1 MSTAAIHS
9 SPVRYRKRN
18 SPSRTTRAEDTK
30 YTPSKVTTQQQLEYI
45 WIPID
50 LVEYVLSKSTS
61 SEGGVA
67 IPSHWQPSARK
78 RNRATTTNQTA
89 KTQWGWCRAVVL
101 HQSTVKSTAGEN
113 AVKSGSETSPFGK
126 ATDENT
132 KDVSPFGQFTLRKV
146 AISPPVSL
154 KQTYSSAASHT
165 VAAPSLS
172 PARSTPFK
180 NPLKPRSAIPKT
192 ISMSIR
198 VQDEE
203 FAPLH
208 LQGQTISFVYN
219 TTSDS
224 VHNTSGSQ
232 HETSWIHRCND
243 WWFSSFP
250 EPPSD
255 LTQLEQLHEPA
266 VLYCLYRRYSAL
278 AQPQIYTYTGKI
290 LIAINPFT
298 HLPHLYGE
306 DVMHLYHSCHSSNRQ
321 DISQPH
327 KSSSLPP
334 HIYAVAQDAYGS
346 AVYSLQSDSTNRVEN
361 QCILVSGESGAGK
374 TVTTKIILQYLA
386 VSSQQIVS
394 SSDHRPVKPL
404 STGPANAPLTMNGN
418 VRRIELQ
425 VLESNPILE
434 SFGNARTIRNDNSSR
449 FGKFMEMQFDPT
461 GCLVSAT
468 IETYLLE
475 KVRLISQSIGE
486 RNYHIFYEILAPP
499 LSGGLS
505 PQERR
510 VLHVTGKTVRDFHMT
525 CISDTFDRR
534 DNVKDR
540 DTYRELRNAL
550 DIVGFTRQE
559 QFDLFTVVCALL
571 YTSNLTFVADIGTS
585 SSGDASSLN
594 VTNPSLRCALELLG
608 VDLAT
613 FNNALCTCSIEARG
627 ETLIKHLPID
637 RAMKAV
643 EAFIKTTYA
652 ALFSYIVR
660 KINGFIAVQPQHTT
674 SMDPTSSTLTCK
686 TVSIGVLDIF
696 GFESFHRNSFEQ
708 LCINYCNEALQQQF
722 NRYIFVLEQQEYERE
737 DIDWWYISFPDNQDV
752 LDLIEKRHDGILS
765 ILDEQSRLPRCT
777 DATFAN
783 AVYQKCSGNSRF
795 EASKSMKAQFAFAIQ
810 HYAGFVAYETEGFI
824 EKNQD
829 ELPKSTTELLQSS
842 ANQFFAT
849 LGNELSH
856 ACENVGQVSP
866 SPNGHG
872 RGNKQLQRASSSL
885 LRDSVGTQFSS
896 QLKLLR
902 NKIESTIPHYVRCL
916 KPNDDL
922 IPNSFDACI
931 IADQLRCAGVIEAIR
946 VSRVGFPHRFFHDH
960 FIHRYGLLERAVLAQ
975 HVKARACNKE
985 ICHALVNLL
994 SPRLFHLF
1002 ELPSS
1007 MDDTCTLEHI
1017 QDE

>member
-1 MSTAAIHS
+1 MSTAMTAVPS

-18 SPSRTTRAEDTK
+18 SPQRAARTTHSVHNDAVG
-30 YTPSKVTTQQQLEYI
+30 TPQPQDYI
-45 WIPID
+45 WIPVD
-50 LVEYVLSKSTS
+50 LVEYVLLKSTA
-61 SEGGVA
+61 SEGGVT
-67 IPSHWQPSARK
+67 IPSNWQPNPRK
-78 RNRATTTNQTA
+78 RNRSAETSNHSPH
-89 KTQWGWCRAVVL
+89 TQWGWCRAVVL
-101 HQSTVKSTAGEN
+101 HQSSCVKTGDTM
-113 AVKSGSETSPFGK
+113 VKPSSDAIVDATDEKGVSPFGK
-126 ATDENT
+126 I
-132 KDVSPFGQFTLRKV
+132 TLRKV

-154 KQTYSSAASHT
+154 KPPATASHT
-165 VAAPSLS
+165 TPS
-172 PARSTPFK
+172 RSIK
-180 NPLKPRSAIPKT
+180 KPRQPRSPVPKT
-192 ISMSIR
+192 ISMSVR
-198 VQDEE
+198 VQDDE

-219 TTSDS
+219 TTSDLTQDGPALQQ
-224 VHNTSGSQ
+224 N
-232 HETSWIHRCND
+232 SWIHRCND
-243 WWFSSFP
+243 WWFSSAQ
-250 EPPSD
+250 PPSD

-266 VLYCLYRRYSAL
+266 VLYCLYRRYSAPT
-278 AQPQIYTYTGKI
+278 QPLIYTYTGKI
-290 LIAINPFT
+290 LIAINPFMQ
-298 HLPHLYGE
+298 LPHLYTE
-306 DVMHLYHSCHSSNRQ
+306 DVMQLYHDRRHPDVAPLVQR
-321 DISQPH
+321 
-327 KSSSLPP
+327 SSLPP

-346 AVYSLQSDSTNRVEN
+346 AVRSIKSTHQGQN

-386 VSSQQIVS
+386 VSSQQIASDPRRKPS
-394 SSDHRPVKPL
+394 SPGMSPL
-404 STGPANAPLTMNGN
+404 SANGS

-449 FGKFMEMQFDPT
+449 FGKFMEMQFEAA

-475 KVRLISQSIGE
+475 KVRLISQSKGE

-510 VLHVTGKTVRDFHMT
+510 TLHVTGKTVRDFHMT

-550 DIVGFTRQE
+550 DVVGFTRQE

-571 YTSNLTFVADIGTS
+571 YTSNLTFVVDFGTS
-585 SSGDASSLN
+585 SSGDASSLDL
-594 VTNPSLRCALELLG
+594 TNPSLRCALELLG
-608 VDLAT
+608 VDVTA

-627 ETLIKHLPID
+627 ETLIKRLPMD
-637 RAMKAV
+637 RAVKAV

-660 KINGFIAVQPQHTT
+660 KINGFIAVQPQEAP
-674 SMDPTSSTLTCK
+674 SIDAKGASQAFK

-722 NRYIFVLEQQEYERE
+722 NRYVFILEQQEYERE
-737 DIDWWYISFPDNQDV
+737 GIDWWYISFPDNQDV

-777 DATFAN
+777 DATFAS
-783 AVYQKCSGNSRF
+783 AVYQKCCGNARF
-795 EASKSMKAQFAFAIQ
+795 EASKAMQAQLSFAIH
-810 HYAGFVAYETEGFI
+810 HYAGLVAYVTEGFI

-842 ANQFFAT
+842 SNQFFTT
-849 LGNELSH
+849 LGCELSRS
-856 ACENVGQVSP
+856 CESSAP
-866 SPNGHG
+866 LSRPDG
-872 RGNKQLQRASSSL
+872 RSRSNKQLQRTSSSL

-902 NKIESTIPHYVRCL
+902 SRIESTVPHYVRCL

-922 IPNSFDACI
+922 VPNNFDSII
-931 IADQLRCAGVIEAIR
+931 IADQLRCAGVLEAIR

-960 FIHRYGLLERAVLAQ
+960 FIHRFGLLERSVLAQ
-975 HVKARACNKE
+975 HVKSKTSNKE
-985 ICHALVNLL
+985 LCHVLVNLFA
-994 SPRLFHLF
+994 PKLFHLL

-1007 MDDTCTLEHI
+1007 ADESSNLENI
-1017 QDE
+1017 QDEYV